1 METNWIVPVSV
12 VLVAAML
19 AYFFI
24 VFYNRL
30 VRLRNAYRNA
40 FAQIEVQI
48 RRRHDL
54 IPQLVDVAKGYMQ
67 HERSTLEAV
76 ISARNQAVQ
85 KTSTADP
92 SKPSSIK
99 GLNTAEA
106 GLSGVMG
113 RLFMLMEAYPNLKAN
128 ETMMQLS
135 DEWTVAENRIA
146 YTRQAFNETATVYNS
161 ECEVFPQ
168 IIVARMFGFQQATLF
183 EISDE
188 TERATPRAVFT

>member
-1 METNWIVPVSV
+1 METNWIVPVGVAIVV
-12 VLVAAML
+12 VLLV
-19 AYFFI
+19 YFVV

-67 HERSTLEAV
+67 HERATLEAV
-76 ISARNQAVQ
+76 ITARNQAVRQ
-85 KTSTADP
+85 ASAADP
-92 SKPSSIK
+92 SKASSIK
-99 GLNTAEA
+99 NLNAAEA
-106 GLSGVMG
+106 GLSGVLG
-113 RLFMLMEAYPNLKAN
+113 RLFALMEAYPNLKAN

-135 DEWTVAENRIA
+135 DEWTVSENRIA
-146 YTRQAFNETATVYNS
+146 YARQAFNETATVYNS

-168 IIVARMFGFQQATLF
+168 LIVARMFSFQPATLF
-183 EISDE
+183 EITDAAE
-188 TERATPRAVFT
+188 HATPRAVFA

>member
-1 METNWIVPVSV
+1 MNTDWIAPVIVTLSV
-12 VLVAAML
+12 VLLV
-19 AYFFI
+19 YFLV

-30 VRLRNAYRNA
+30 VRLRNAYKNA

-85 KTSTADP
+85 KAASADP
-92 SKPSSIK
+92 SKPSTIK

-106 GLSGVMG
+106 GLSGVLG
-113 RLFMLMEAYPNLKAN
+113 RLFALMEAYPNLKAN

-135 DEWTVAENRIA
+135 DEWTVSENRIA
-146 YTRQAFNETATVYNS
+146 YARQAFNETATVYNS

-168 IIVARMFGFQQATLF
+168 VIVARMFSFQPAALF
-183 EISDE
+183 EITDAE
-188 TERATPRAVFT
+188 ERATPRAVFT